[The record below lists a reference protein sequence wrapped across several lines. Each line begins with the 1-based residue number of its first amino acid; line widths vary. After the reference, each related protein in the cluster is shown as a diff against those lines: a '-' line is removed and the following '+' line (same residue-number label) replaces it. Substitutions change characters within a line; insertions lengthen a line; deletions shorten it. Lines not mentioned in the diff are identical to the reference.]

1 MAEHQEALL
10 YLQREL
16 EEVQRRLA
24 EMNQQQQEQHPAAVV
39 FQNHLLRDREER
51 AVSREA
57 QRISQCDGE
66 DASQLR
72 RYFKDLSLVGVEQRI
87 DVFRQTASGPLR
99 WECERH
105 LTDHPLLGWDEIED
119 HLLKAFI
126 STDHQDRLKEDLRR
140 VRQKIHETLLSYNRR
155 FREMARDAF
164 PFPRNQEQERE
175 LITLYGKG
183 LAKNEVAKKLASRG
197 WPQDLEAAL
206 RATETMEASKSVYD
220 RFDRHEAMEIGEM
233 TRQPQP
239 QQPSQPS
246 LDIQRLQSHVAKLEA
261 KLDRMQHPPPSSRKC
276 FNCGREGHLARNC
289 RELDRRQ
296 VHASRAGSV
305 NQVHNSKN

>member
-1 MAEHQEALL
+1 MILNFKKL
-10 YLQREL
+10 
-16 EEVQRRLA
+16 
-24 EMNQQQQEQHPAAVV
+24 
-39 FQNHLLRDREER
+39 HLKSGFRKRCMRGIYSANFKRTTYITIEISAFEKVII
-51 AVSREA
+51 A
-57 QRISQCDGE
+57 ISQDY
-66 DASQLR
+66 ARTLR
-72 RYFKDLSLVGVEQRI
+72 RYFKDLALVGVEQRI

-126 STDHQDRLKEDLRR
+126 STDHQDRLKEGLRR
-140 VRQKIHETLLSYNRR
+140 VRQKTHETMLSYNRR

-206 RATETMEASKSVYD
+206 RATETMEA
-220 RFDRHEAMEIGEM
+220 RHLTESLLPPENLTILRTHVPCIKLFYEYLYRHLYI
-233 TRQPQP
+233 TR
-239 QQPSQPS
+239 SFI
-246 LDIQRLQSHVAKLEA
+246 LNG
-261 KLDRMQHPPPSSRKC
+261 SS
-276 FNCGREGHLARNC
+276 
-289 RELDRRQ
+289 
-296 VHASRAGSV
+296 
-305 NQVHNSKN
+305 

>member
-57 QRISQCDGE
+57 QRISPCDGE

-140 VRQKIHETLLSYNRR
+140 
-155 FREMARDAF
+155 
-164 PFPRNQEQERE
+164 
-175 LITLYGKG
+175 
-183 LAKNEVAKKLASRG
+183 
-197 WPQDLEAAL
+197 
-206 RATETMEASKSVYD
+206 
-220 RFDRHEAMEIGEM
+220 
-233 TRQPQP
+233 
-239 QQPSQPS
+239 
-246 LDIQRLQSHVAKLEA
+246 
-261 KLDRMQHPPPSSRKC
+261 
-276 FNCGREGHLARNC
+276 
-289 RELDRRQ
+289 
-296 VHASRAGSV
+296 
-305 NQVHNSKN
+305 

>member
-16 EEVQRRLA
+16 EEVQGRLA
-24 EMNQQQQEQHPAAVV
+24 EMNQQQQQQHPVAVV

-72 RYFKDLSLVGVEQRI
+72 RYFKDLSRRRGTEDRCFSADSIRTAEVGVRA
-87 DVFRQTASGPLR
+87 TPHGSSP
-99 WECERH
+99 
-105 LTDHPLLGWDEIED
+105 LGWDEIED

-140 VRQKIHETLLSYNRR
+140 VRQKIRETLLSYNRR

-164 PFPRNQEQERE
+164 PFP
-175 LITLYGKG
+175 
-183 LAKNEVAKKLASRG
+183 
-197 WPQDLEAAL
+197 
-206 RATETMEASKSVYD
+206 ET
-220 RFDRHEAMEIGEM
+220 R
-233 TRQPQP
+233 
-239 QQPSQPS
+239 
-246 LDIQRLQSHVAKLEA
+246 
-261 KLDRMQHPPPSSRKC
+261 
-276 FNCGREGHLARNC
+276 
-289 RELDRRQ
+289 
-296 VHASRAGSV
+296 
-305 NQVHNSKN
+305 SKNGS